1 MAWNEPGDGNN
12 KGKDPWGGN
21 RGGGNEGGPPD
32 LDEVIKKLQDRL
44 GEIFGKKGSGGKNS
58 SSSAGSMLVI
68 LGVIIGGF
76 WAVSGFYQVGQA
88 EQAVV
93 LRFGEYHETVGPG
106 LKWNPPLIDKVTKV
120 DVARVESMP
129 LKATMLT
136 EDENIVDVA
145 LVVQYQIGNAK
156 DYLLQMTVPEAGLHH
171 ATESALRHVVG
182 GTSMDSVITEG
193 REVMG
198 QEVHEL
204 LQISLDL
211 YSSGIVL
218 RKVNVEESDPPK
230 EVKAS
235 FDDVIKAKEDK
246 ERVKNEAEAYAN
258 EVVPRSRGAAQRQF
272 EEASAYKDEIVA
284 RAEGETA
291 RFTKL
296 LKEYKRAPDVT
307 RERLY
312 IETMESV
319 LTSTSKVMLDVK
331 GGNNMMYLP
340 LDKIV
345 QQQSRQPGPS
355 NVSTPL
361 NVDEVRNTVTRSA
374 DRLRQGRDS
383 RRREVR

>member
-1 MAWNEPGDGNN
+1 MAWNEPGDGND
-12 KGKDPWGGN
+12 KGKDPWGGGN
-21 RGGGNEGGPPD
+21 RGGGNQGPPD

-58 SSSAGSMLVI
+58 SGSMGSMLAI
-68 LGVIIGGF
+68 LSVLIGGF

-93 LRFGEYHETVGPG
+93 LRLGGYHSTEGPG
-106 LKWNPPLIDKVTKV
+106 LRWNPPLIDQVTKV

-182 GTSMDSVITEG
+182 STSMDAVITEG

-198 QEVHEL
+198 QEVHDL
-204 LQISLDL
+204 LQKSLDL

-218 RKVNVEESDPPK
+218 RKVNVEESDPPRQ
-230 EVKAS
+230 VKDS

-258 EVVPRSRGAAQRQF
+258 DVVPTARGAAQRQF
-272 EEASAYKDEIVA
+272 EEASAYKVEIVA
-284 RAEGETA
+284 RAEGETV

-312 IETMESV
+312 IETIESV
-319 LTSTSKVMLDVK
+319 LSNTSKVMLDIK

-340 LDKIV
+340 LDKIL
-345 QQQSRQPGPS
+345 QQQNSQSAPVNISAPMRA
-355 NVSTPL
+355 
-361 NVDEVRNTVTRSA
+361 EEARNTVTRSA

-383 RRREVR
+383 RRREIR

>member
-21 RGGGNEGGPPD
+21 RGGGNQGGPPD

-58 SSSAGSMLVI
+58 SASAGSMLVI
-68 LGVIIGGF
+68 LGVIVGGF

-93 LRFGEYHETVGPG
+93 LRFGSYHETVGPG
-106 LKWNPPLIDKVTKV
+106 LKWNPPIIDNVTKV

-182 GTSMDSVITEG
+182 STSMDSVITEG

-198 QEVHEL
+198 QEVHDL
-204 LQISLDL
+204 LQKSLDL

-272 EEASAYKDEIVA
+272 EEASAYKEEIVA
-284 RAEGETA
+284 RAEGETV
-291 RFTKL
+291 RFTKIL
-296 LKEYKRAPDVT
+296 AEYKRAPKVT

-319 LTSTSKVMLDVK
+319 LTSTTKVMLDVK

-340 LDKIV
+340 LDKII
-345 QQQSRQPGPS
+345 QQQSRQSAPS
-355 NVSTPL
+355 NVAIPYS
-361 NVDEVRNTVTRSA
+361 VDEVRNTVTRSA

>member
-21 RGGGNEGGPPD
+21 RGGGNQGPPD
-32 LDEVIKKLQDRL
+32 LDEVMKKLQDRL
-44 GEIFGKKGSGGKNS
+44 GELFGKKGSGGQNRS
-58 SSSAGSMLVI
+58 GSAGSMLLV
-68 LGVIIGGF
+68 LGVILGGF
-76 WAVSGFYQVGQA
+76 WAISGFYQVGQA

-93 LRFGEYHETVGPG
+93 LRLGKYHETVGPG
-106 LKWNPPLIDKVTKV
+106 LKWNPPVVDRVTKV

-182 GTSMDSVITEG
+182 STSMDSVITEG

-198 QEVHEL
+198 QEVHNL

-258 EVVPRSRGAAQRQF
+258 EVVPRARGAAQRQF
-272 EEASAYKDEIVA
+272 EEASAYKEEIIA
-284 RAEGETA
+284 RAEGETV
-291 RFTKL
+291 RFSKL
-296 LKEYKRAPDVT
+296 LKEYQRAPEVT

-319 LTSTSKVMLDVK
+319 LTSTSKVMLDME

-340 LDKIV
+340 LDKIM
-345 QQQSRQPGPS
+345 QQQSRQPVPAS
-355 NVSTPL
+355 VSIPL
-361 NVDEVRNTVTRSA
+361 NVDETRNTVTRSV
-374 DRLRQGRDS
+374 DRLRQTRDS